1 VKGQAIQ
8 TILKLLE
15 LCERLKFELRHS
27 WLSNG
32 RRESVAEPA
41 WQMALMAMVLH
52 RHLEHQVDLERSPK
66 MVLIHDLV
74 EVVAGDIPFFETG
87 SRQEAKASRER
98 EAIETIRGICVN
110 VAMHTR
116 NRLPGR
122 PRRFLACCL
131 CTW

>member
-1 VKGQAIQ
+1 MKGQAILP
-8 TILKLLE
+8 ILKLLE
-15 LCERLKFELRHS
+15 LPERLKFELRHS

-32 RRESVAEPA
+32 RRESVAEHA

-52 RHLEHQVDLERSPK
+52 RHLEHQVDLE
-66 MVLIHDLV
+66 
-74 EVVAGDIPFFETG
+74 
-87 SRQEAKASRER
+87 
-98 EAIETIRGICVN
+98 ICVN
-110 VAMHTR
+110 VARHTR